1 MIGAKAQPT
10 NTLLPVIRRHKNVS
24 LRTHAWV
31 RKIVHEKNGATGAAK
46 GVIYRDASG
55 EEFFQPADTGD
66 RRRLDAQ

>member
-31 RKIVHEKNGATGAAK
+31 RKIVHEKNGASGIREAA
-46 GVIYRDASG
+46 
-55 EEFFQPADTGD
+55 
-66 RRRLDAQ
+66 